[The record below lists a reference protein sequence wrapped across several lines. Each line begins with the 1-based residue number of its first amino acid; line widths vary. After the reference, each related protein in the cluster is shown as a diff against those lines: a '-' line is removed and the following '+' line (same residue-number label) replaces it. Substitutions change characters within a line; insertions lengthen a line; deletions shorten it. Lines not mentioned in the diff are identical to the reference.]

1 MSWKYLGETF
11 DIHGGGSD
19 LIFPHH
25 ENEMAQSLCAFP
37 GSRFA
42 RYWMHNGMLQVNGE
56 KMSKS
61 LGNFFTVRDV
71 LAKAKGEA
79 IRLLLL
85 RTHYRSLLDFS
96 DQGLAEANREM
107 GRFYRAL
114 KQVPGAV
121 AADVPAPVLE
131 ALCDDLNT
139 PLAISAMHGLADAA
153 MAGDQEAASG
163 LLAAGDALGL
173 LQSKPDAW
181 FQQAVGTSPG
191 GSGTFTADPHV
202 LEAPITPADIEAAI
216 AERLSARRSRDF
228 ARADAIRADL
238 AAKGIVLE
246 DGPRGTT
253 WRRNN

>member
-61 LGNFFTVRDV
+61 LGNFFTVRDI
-71 LAKAKGEA
+71 LTRAPGEA

-85 RTHYRSLLDFS
+85 KTHYRSLLDFS
-96 DQGLAEANREM
+96 DQGLAESKRELD
-107 GRFYRAL
+107 RFYRAL
-114 KQVPGAV
+114 EHAPE
-121 AADVPAPVLE
+121 AAAGGDVPAPVLE

-139 PLAISAMHGLADAA
+139 PLAISAMHVLSDAA
-153 MAGDQEAASG
+153 ITGDRQA
-163 LLAAGDALGL
+163 AAGLRAAGTVLGL
-173 LQSKPDAW
+173 LQHAPDAW
-181 FQQAVGTSPG
+181 FRGGTDD
-191 GSGTFTADPHV
+191 A
-202 LEAPITPADIEAAI
+202 ADIDAAI
-216 AERLSARRSRDF
+216 AERLSARKAKNF

-238 AAKGIVLE
+238 AARGILLE
-246 DGPRGTT
+246 DGPQGTT
-253 WRRNN
+253 WRRTN